1 MKCLIYNIN
10 NFCGKTMTLKGGG
23 AVTQEI
29 KNSILE
35 YINGEDFQLVALQE
49 FPINHEVGKDFI
61 DKMNSIGF
69 KGFHNNDIV
78 NYQSKGTSISII
90 FVLGE
95 ENHIIRKAFENS
107 LRYVCIN
114 VNGIDILNVHASLN
128 VNSFNLHAIQKY
140 AHSHIGFIFGDFNA
154 GLYLKSKSPALYFA
168 YKSILDN
175 GFTDIS
181 MLNDKEQI
189 TNTRT
194 NTPIDH
200 VLEKG
205 VMFKS
210 CVVDQNFS
218 VSSDHLPIIL
228 NY

>member
-154 GLYLKSKSPALYFA
+154 GKSSLLNTMMGIIPISRKKTKYF
-168 YKSILDN
+168 S
-175 GFTDIS
+175 FMPTFRSFDIIS
-181 MLNDKEQI
+181 
-189 TNTRT
+189 
-194 NTPIDH
+194 
-200 VLEKG
+200 
-205 VMFKS
+205 
-210 CVVDQNFS
+210 
-218 VSSDHLPIIL
+218 IIL
-228 NY
+228 A